1 MALRCLGLLVQSGCL
16 KSPAGDLVVV
26 PGALAEDVAIQSDA
40 ELPVDG
46 AGSARILPSIEST
59 MQGNHTHEAQGISR
73 RQHESGISAD
83 GIRGTGM
90 SVFSLFGP
98 TTICCEARSSWY

>member
-1 MALRCLGLLVQSGCL
+1 VPLRCLGLLVQSGCL

-46 AGSARILPSIEST
+46 TGSNCDVVIPVTFPEQYRTALLARRTLAAPY
-59 MQGNHTHEAQGISR
+59 R
-73 RQHESGISAD
+73 LSG
-83 GIRGTGM
+83 
-90 SVFSLFGP
+90 
-98 TTICCEARSSWY
+98 TI